1 MMRQMIWL
9 VTLAIIGTAL
19 PQRLVHAHELQAMA
33 WIDVGQSKIEDG
45 RNGSVSLKLELSQP
59 VPFRVFTMN
68 NPARVVIDFRE
79 VDWTGFDEAA
89 VDHSKR
95 VTDLRFG
102 IFHSGWSRLIL
113 DLNTLVVPD
122 QTEMRINQMRSTATL
137 KIDLIA
143 VDEEV
148 FADFSTKFKEDSW
161 ALPKPTGFEEPKER
175 QPRDQS
181 LMIVID
187 PGHGGVDSGAERDG
201 YEEKHLVMQFALEL
215 EEMLVRTGRYKVDL
229 TRRDDVF
236 MSLPDRISRARYLG
250 ADVFLSI
257 HADALSKGSATG
269 TTVYTLSDEASSTM
283 VTELVAKYDRGNLLA
298 GVNLVEQDDQIAS
311 VLMNM
316 ARLQTDLRSEMLAD
330 FIVEGIAQSSGRIR
344 KRPHLGAG
352 FAVLK
357 APDIPSVL
365 VELGFM
371 SNKSDLN
378 NLLAK
383 SWRDKVVLGIVDALD
398 KWTLEDAAQGVL
410 MRQ

>member
-1 MMRQMIWL
+1 MMRRMIWL
-9 VTLAIIGTAL
+9 VTLAIIDMAL
-19 PQRLVHAHELQAMA
+19 PQSLACAHELQAMA
-33 WIDVGQSKIEDG
+33 WVDVDQSKIEDG

-68 NPARVVIDFRE
+68 NPPRVVIDFRE
-79 VDWTGFDEAA
+79 VDWNGFDEVA

-95 VTDLRFG
+95 VSDLRFG

-122 QTEMRINQMRSTATL
+122 QTEMRVNQMRSTATL
-137 KIDLIA
+137 KINLIA
-143 VDEEV
+143 VSEEA
-148 FADFSTKFKEDSW
+148 FADFSNMLEEDSW
-161 ALPKPTGFEEPKER
+161 ALPKPTGFGEPKER
-175 QPRDQS
+175 QPGDQS

-215 EEMLVRTGRYKVDL
+215 EEMLVRTGRYKADL

-257 HADALSKGSATG
+257 HADALSEGSATG
-269 TTVYTLSDEASSTM
+269 TTVYTLSDDASSAM
-283 VTELVAKYDRGNLLA
+283 VTELVEKYDRSNLLA
-298 GVNLVEQDDQIAS
+298 GADLVEQDDQIAS
-311 VLMNM
+311 VLMDM

-330 FIVEGIAQSSGRIR
+330 FIVKGIARSSGHIR
-344 KRPHLGAG
+344 RRPHLGAG

-378 NLLAK
+378 NMLAK

-398 KWTLEDAAQGVL
+398 KWILEDAAQGVL